1 MDQKALRLLESRC
14 IQEEPPAC
22 QCACPIH
29 VDVRTF
35 SRCMVQGLWEEAWK
49 TLKKTMPFPGIL
61 SRICDA
67 PCRSVC
73 KRKEAGDAVEIGL
86 LERACVHTSAPVQ
99 RMPVLPRKRQR
110 VAVVGSALSSLTA
123 AWDLVRKGYNVTLL
137 EPSDH
142 MGVYLFEIPDEVL
155 PHSVIE
161 TEMEALFVLGVETV
175 CRFSL
180 DWDALEEIHRR
191 FDAVYLGLDGLTF
204 WGECDTGEPWPD
216 VALTRISGL
225 EGVFT
230 GGLALEGNSFS
241 PVWRSAEGRWAAT
254 TIDRCLQG
262 VSRTA
267 GREKEKPYSS
277 RLYTAMDDV
286 SVLPA
291 ITPQDPVVGYT
302 ENEAVQEAG
311 RCLQCECLECVK
323 VCPYLKHFGGY
334 PRKYARE
341 IYNNDSIV
349 MGSHKANRLINSC
362 SLCGLCEVV
371 CPENFAMQ
379 TLCLNARQ
387 DMVQKKR
394 MPPSAHEFA
403 LMDMQFSNSDR
414 FAMTRPDPETGIASH
429 LFFPGCQLCASAPEQ
444 VRDVYAHLRRVLPL
458 KGVGIMLGCCNAPAF
473 WAGDDALFQKEF
485 SVLKKQWTA
494 LGCPQII
501 PACATCYQMFKCHL
515 PEAEV
520 ISLWQVLEGAGLPA
534 GALPLKLS
542 APPAIHDPCTTRHE
556 PEIHD
561 SVRRLLD
568 RMEQPFEELKG
579 NRSHTAC
586 CGFGGLMQN
595 ANPELAGSVVRHLAH
610 QHPADYVTYC
620 AMCRDNLAASGKRAL
635 HLLDMIFPNAD
646 EADPAG
652 RRGPGW
658 SQRRENR
665 SWLKNILQ
673 QTLWKEPPENM
684 EPYESIALSVSPEVQ
699 QILENRRILTS
710 DIQRVIDHAEDSG
723 GQKLWHPD
731 TGHFKAAFRLH
742 NTTFWVEYSISEN
755 GFTIHNAYSHRMEIL
770 RKGP

>member
-1 MDQKALRLLESRC
+1 MDQKALRLLESHC

-22 QCACPIH
+22 QCACPLH

-35 SRCMVQGLWEEAWK
+35 IRSMVQGLWEDAWK

-61 SRICDA
+61 GRICDA
-67 PCRSVC
+67 PCRDVC
-73 KRKEAGDAVEIGL
+73 KRNEAGDAVEIGL
-86 LERACVHTSAPVQ
+86 LERACVHTPAPVQ
-99 RMPVLPRKRQR
+99 RMPLLPRKRQR
-110 VAVVGSALSSLTA
+110 VAAVGSALSSLTA
-123 AWDLVRKGYNVTLL
+123 AWDLARKGYNVTLV
-137 EPSDH
+137 EPSDRI
-142 MGVYLFEIPDEVL
+142 GVHLFGIPDEIL
-155 PHSVIE
+155 PRSVIE

-180 DWDALEEIHRR
+180 DWDALEEICRR

-216 VALTRISGL
+216 AALTRISGL

-230 GGLALEGNSFS
+230 GGLALKGNSFS

-267 GREKEKPYSS
+267 GREKDKPYPS

-291 ITPQDPVVGYT
+291 ITPQDPAAGYT

-323 VCPYLKHFGGY
+323 ICPYLKHFGGY

-379 TLCLNARQ
+379 TLCLKARQ
-387 DMVQKKR
+387 DMVRKKR

-403 LMDMQFSNSDR
+403 LMDMQFSNSGR

-444 VRDVYAHLRRVLPL
+444 VRKVYAHLRQILPS
-458 KGVGIMLGCCNAPAF
+458 GVGLMLGCCNAPAF
-473 WAGDDALFQKEF
+473 WAGDEVLFQKEF
-485 SVLKKQWTA
+485 DKLREQWVVL
-494 LGCPQII
+494 GRPQII
-501 PACATCYQMFKCHL
+501 SACSTCYQMFKTYL
-515 PEAEV
+515 PEADL
-520 ISLWQVLEGAGLPA
+520 ISLWQVLASHELPAGLPTLQDA
-534 GALPLKLS
+534 TAL
-542 APPAIHDPCTTRHE
+542 AVHDPCTTRGE
-556 PEIHD
+556 SKIHAC
-561 SVRRLLD
+561 VRQLLMRLH
-568 RMEQPFEELKG
+568 QPIEELKRDP
-579 NRSHTAC
+579 NFTEC

-595 ANPELAGSVVRHLAH
+595 ANPILAGTVARQLAD
-610 QHPADYVTYC
+610 QSPADYLTYC
-620 AMCRDNLAASGKRAL
+620 AMCRDNLAAVGKRTI
-635 HLLDMIFPNAD
+635 HLLDLIFPDIHAG
-646 EADPAG
+646 EPAA
-652 RRGPGW
+652 RRCPGW

-665 SWLKNILQ
+665 FWLKNILK
-673 QTLWKEPPENM
+673 QTLWKELPENM
-684 EPYESIALSVSPEVQ
+684 EPHENIVLFIAPEVQ
-699 QILENRRILTS
+699 QLLEDRRILTS
-710 DIQRVIDHAEDSG
+710 DIQMVIHQAEAS
-723 GQKLWHPD
+723 GQKFVHPD
-731 TGHFKAAFRLH
+731 TGHCKAAFKPY
-742 NTTFWVEYSISEN
+742 NATFWVEYSISAS
-755 GFTIHNAYSHRMEIL
+755 GYVIHNAYSHRMEIL
-770 RKGP
+770 GKGAS